1 MSKLVNTL
9 YIIRI
14 QYSKYFL
21 TYHAVCKL
29 SFWNGEEIVEAP
41 LSTEADLAGN
51 EVVGEQVSLLE
62 HQQGMGDILA
72 AAQPLAD
79 GHFVL
84 GGLGELLEGD
94 QAEEDDGRRL
104 VRVQVGDQVV
114 QGGVCQQGHGPGS
127 IVIIDIC
134 RPVELEHI
142 VKLPRTSELLRNAA
156 QHYGHVPQ
164 PGHVISSGVT
174 QTHVLFTSSEAV
186 NEVKAPFGSF

>member
-1 MSKLVNTL
+1 M
-9 YIIRI
+9 
-14 QYSKYFL
+14 
-21 TYHAVCKL
+21 
-29 SFWNGEEIVEAP
+29 
-41 LSTEADLAGN
+41 
-51 EVVGEQVSLLE
+51 SLLE
-62 HQQGMGDILA
+62 NQQGMGDILA

-114 QGGVCQQGHGPGS
+114 QGGVGQQGHGPGS

-134 RPVELEHI
+134 RPDELEHI

-156 QHYGHVPQ
+156 
-164 PGHVISSGVT
+164 
-174 QTHVLFTSSEAV
+174 
-186 NEVKAPFGSF
+186 

>member
-114 QGGVCQQGHGPGS
+114 QGGVGQQGHGPNI
-127 IVIIDIC
+127 IVIIDNC
-134 RPVELEHI
+134 RSVELEHNI
-142 VKLPRTSELLRNAA
+142 KLPRSWELLRNAA
-156 QHYGHVPQ
+156 QH
-164 PGHVISSGVT
+164 
-174 QTHVLFTSSEAV
+174 VLFTSSEA
-186 NEVKAPFGSF
+186 NYEVKAPFGCF